1 MATAISLFS
10 HFHRSKIG
18 IKAETK
24 EGTMTAPRDP
34 KPTVNFIDVYCAY
47 YQDLFPEVR
56 SFENFKALHLGMLS
70 ELKRKTLP
78 EIAKIAGLDNSQSL
92 HHFLTES
99 PWDVKA
105 LKGRRLNRIL
115 QVLEGRP
122 IVLIIDETGDPKAG
136 KSTDYVKRQ
145 YLGSLGKID
154 NGIVAVT
161 AYGLIEE
168 MTFPLTFEIYKPHER
183 LKPGD
188 QYKTKP
194 EIAAEIIRE
203 LQEKGFKIELV
214 LADSLYGESGCNF
227 ISILEKLNLNYCV
240 AIRSNHAVWM
250 PLDKRV
256 RANKWRK
263 FDRIFSNGEREVR
276 YIREIVFG
284 TRGTKCY
291 WQITSDPLTLP
302 EGSTWC
308 VMTKI
313 PGIKYKEVGNIF
325 GLRTWI
331 EYGLRQSK
339 NELGWADFRLTEY
352 PHIQK
357 WWEIVCSAY
366 LLVSL
371 YSEHLNQGQRIIQKV
386 FSEHPW
392 WNKKKGWKNLLNNLR
407 LIIQPFVY
415 FNLIEHWTEVFP
427 IPHFESVFSKLTS
440 LMNRFANRILP
451 PLFVPDFVFSSA

>member
-1 MATAISLFS
+1 
-10 HFHRSKIG
+10 
-18 IKAETK
+18 
-24 EGTMTAPRDP
+24 MTVPRDP

-105 LKGRRLNRIL
+105 LKHRRLNRIL
-115 QVLEGRP
+115 QVLEGRS

-145 YLGSLGKID
+145 YLGNLGKID

-161 AYGLIEE
+161 AYGVIKE

-183 LKPGD
+183 LKAGD

-194 EIAAEIIRE
+194 EIAAEMIRE

-214 LADSLYGESGCNF
+214 LADSLYGESGSNF
-227 ISILEKLNLNYCV
+227 ISVLEEFNLNYCV

-250 PLDKRV
+250 PSNKRV
-256 RANKWRK
+256 RTNKWRK
-263 FDRIFSNGEREVR
+263 FDRIFSSGEREVR
-276 YIREIVFG
+276 YIREVVFG

-302 EGSTWC
+302 EDSTWW

-313 PGIKYKEVGNIF
+313 PGVQYKEVGNVF

-339 NELGWADFRLTEY
+339 NELGWSDFRLTEY
-352 PHIQK
+352 PSIQK

-371 YSEHLNQGQRIIQKV
+371 YSEHLNQGQRIIQRV
-386 FSEHPW
+386 FSEHSW
-392 WNKKKGWKNLLNNLR
+392 WNEKKGWKNLLNNLR

-415 FNLIEHWTEVFP
+415 FNLIKPWIEVFP
-427 IPHFESVFSKLTS
+427 ISHFESVFSQLTS

-451 PLFVPDFVFSSA
+451 PLFGPGFVFSSA

>member
-1 MATAISLFS
+1 VEQFVHQEGTELLRRLFQGHLDLRAANEVQYQSLVGSDQHTRPHHRKDTHRQLALFC

-34 KPTVNFIDVYCAY
+34 KPTVNFIDVYCSY

-78 EIAKIAGLDNSQSL
+78 EIAKVAGLDNSQSL

-99 PWDVKA
+99 PWDVEA
-105 LKGRRLNRIL
+105 LKYRRLNRIL
-115 QVLEGRP
+115 QVLEGRSI
-122 IVLIIDETGDPKAG
+122 IVIIDETGDPKAG

-145 YLGSLGKID
+145 YLGKLGKID
-154 NGIVAVT
+154 NGIVAVI
-161 AYGLIEE
+161 AYGIIEE
-168 MTFPLTFEIYKPHER
+168 MTFPLTFKIYKPRER

-188 QYKTKP
+188 EYQTKP
-194 EIAAEIIRE
+194 QIASEMIRE
-203 LQEKGFKIELV
+203 LQKIGFKIELV
-214 LADSLYGESGCNF
+214 LADSLYGESGSSF
-227 ISILEKLNLNYCV
+227 ISVLDEFNLNYTV
-240 AIRSNHAVWM
+240 AIRSNHAVWI
-250 PLDKRV
+250 PLEQRV
-256 RANKWRK
+256 RSNKWRK
-263 FDRIFSNGEREVR
+263 FNRIFSDGTTELR
-276 YIREIVFG
+276 YIREIIFG
-284 TRGTKCY
+284 TRNKKCY
-291 WQITSDPLTLP
+291 WQITSDPVTLP
-302 EGSTWC
+302 ESSTWW

-325 GLRTWI
+325 GLRTWV

-371 YSEHLNQGQRIIQKV
+371 YSEHLNPGQKLYREYFQVIPGGTRRKDGRIY
-386 FSEHPW
+386 
-392 WNKKKGWKNLLNNLR
+392 
-407 LIIQPFVY
+407 LI
-415 FNLIEHWTEVFP
+415 T
-427 IPHFESVFSKLTS
+427 
-440 LMNRFANRILP
+440 
-451 PLFVPDFVFSSA
+451 